1 MLDIQNIPLD
11 DQKTWNLIKSGRT
24 GCVFQLESHLGK
36 HWCKKI
42 RPSNIEELSAVIS
55 LVRPGCLNSYSGDPP
70 KNMAQRYADR
80 KNGLEKIE
88 YYHESLEPM
97 LNTTLG
103 VMCYQEQTMAI
114 ASKIA
119 GFTPEEAN
127 TLRKCIAKNSIVYT
141 DTGPIYIQ
149 DLINKQNLPKILTFD
164 KKPL

>member
-97 LNTTLG
+97 
-103 VMCYQEQTMAI
+103 
-114 ASKIA
+114 
-119 GFTPEEAN
+119 F
-127 TLRKCIAKNSIVYT
+127 
-141 DTGPIYIQ
+141 
-149 DLINKQNLPKILTFD
+149 KIL
-164 KKPL
+164 LLV